1 MNLSALILAG
11 VLAILGAGI
20 GYFVSHIL
28 SSRKV
33 GNLEKKAEELLE
45 QAKTEGRDRKT
56 QLDRLEDRLLKK
68 EELLDQRSSEL
79 QRKDNSLSE
88 ESKRLKTTETE
99 VQELRKKAIGDLEK
113 VAGLSAT
120 EARERLFKNIEDDHR
135 DELMLTLQ
143 KLEKNRLEEVEKKAS
158 EIITSAIQRYSPS
171 PIAAITPPAFYFP
184 NGGS

>member
-88 ESKRLKTTETE
+88 SSW
-99 VQELRKKAIGDLEK
+99 LE
-113 VAGLSAT
+113 
-120 EARERLFKNIEDDHR
+120 RR
-135 DELMLTLQ
+135 
-143 KLEKNRLEEVEKKAS
+143 
-158 EIITSAIQRYSPS
+158 
-171 PIAAITPPAFYFP
+171 
-184 NGGS
+184 